1 MLLSKDDIPPR
12 KTEEPDQKLEYVTR
26 VKSGKSRIMLA
37 PRDAGLAE
45 LIGSIEQDEVIHI
58 ATRGNWSTPH
68 LIAFIL
74 NQIGPAKVW
83 LTSWSVKEQAVRILL
98 GLADQG
104 LITELHALFD
114 ERTKVQCPQ
123 AYQLAQNQIAD
134 IRLTKIHAKVTVIQN
149 NDWGISIVTSANLTR
164 NPRIERFAICMQKAV
179 AEFDLGWIQQEI
191 DKNKPFGV

>member
-1 MLLSKDDIPPR
+1 MLLSKDDIPQRETPEADDELDYVVR
-12 KTEEPDQKLEYVTR
+12 IKAGKTRT
-26 VKSGKSRIMLA
+26 MLA
-37 PRDAGLAE
+37 PKDAGLPE
-45 LIGSIEQDEVIHI
+45 LIGVIEMDEVIHI

-98 GLADQG
+98 GLADEG

-123 AYQLAQNQIAD
+123 AYQLAQNQIVD
-134 IRLTKIHAKVTVIQN
+134 IRLTKIHAKVSVIMN

-191 DKNKPFGV
+191 DKKKPFGV